1 MFLLHEPLWW
11 VFISGAIGY
20 FCGWGKGRP
29 GAGLLLGLFLGP
41 LGCLAIM
48 LLPPAARRPH
58 GAGGIFGGGTA
69 SGPFG
74 GSSTGPFNN
83 SSAGPL
89 GGSSERPALGPT
101 CPRCQKPVARSARAC
116 PHCGN
121 VLMPIRYAV
130 E

>member
-29 GAGLLLGLFLGP
+29 GAGLLLGLCLGP

-48 LLPPAARRPH
+48 LLPPAARRPR
-58 GAGGIFGGGTA
+58 GTGGIFGGPNAGAA
-69 SGPFG
+69 SGPFS
-74 GSSTGPFNN
+74 GSANGPFTA
-83 SSAGPL
+83 SSAGPF
-89 GGSSERPALGPT
+89 GGPSQERPTLGPS
-101 CPRCQKPVARSARAC
+101 CPRCQN
-116 PHCGN
+116 CGN

>member
-20 FCGWGKGRP
+20 FCGWGKGRA

-48 LLPPAARRPH
+48 LLPPAVRRPR
-58 GAGGIFGGGTA
+58 GAGGIFGGP
-69 SGPFG
+69 SQ
-74 GSSTGPFNN
+74 
-83 SSAGPL
+83 
-89 GGSSERPALGPT
+89 ERPALGPT

>member
-1 MFLLHEPLWW
+1 MFLLHEPMWW
-11 VFISGAIGY
+11 VLISGAIGY

-29 GAGLLLGLFLGP
+29 GVGLLLGLLLGP

-48 LLPPAARRPH
+48 LIPPAARRP
-58 GAGGIFGGGTA
+58 GSAGGTFTGSFGGPSSGT
-69 SGPFG
+69 SGPF
-74 GSSTGPFNN
+74 SQRT
-83 SSAGPL
+83 
-89 GGSSERPALGPT
+89 LGPA
-101 CPRCQKPVARSARAC
+101 CPRCQKPVARNAKAC